1 MSFLLVSIDAM
12 PLALSRFFLPGF
24 LSFLLILFLK
34 IKIKLKDILKFILA
48 GLIGIFFYN
57 FFLNTGQQTVSAGA
71 TSFIV
76 NCNPLFATFIGF
88 YFLKQKV
95 KLHFWLGII
104 ICIIGVFIISL
115 GTHTEFN
122 LNFGV
127 IYILLAAL
135 LTSSYFHIIKPLVNK
150 YGALTSFSYTVFF
163 GTLPMLV
170 WSADVYNIVYSA
182 SVEVLLQILW
192 LSIVCTLLGYYTWTY
207 SVGYFGANKA
217 SFFLFL
223 IPVFSIIIDFIVF
236 QKVVNTYTLIG
247 GTLILFS
254 VSIIIFL
261 NLKENKFI

>member
-1 MSFLLVSIDAM
+1 MIYVGFGPNILL
-12 PLALSRFFLPGF
+12 
-24 LSFLLILFLK
+24 
-34 IKIKLKDILKFILA
+34 
-48 GLIGIFFYN
+48 
-57 FFLNTGQQTVSAGA
+57 
-71 TSFIV
+71 
-76 NCNPLFATFIGF
+76 
-88 YFLKQKV
+88 
-95 KLHFWLGII
+95 
-104 ICIIGVFIISL
+104 GVFIISL
-115 GTHTEFN
+115 GTHNEFN

-163 GTLPMLV
+163 GTLPMLF
-170 WSADVYNIVYSA
+170 WSVDVYNLVFSS

-192 LSIVCTLLGYYTWTY
+192 LSIVCTLLGYYAWTY

-261 NLKENKFI
+261 NLKENKFIQ